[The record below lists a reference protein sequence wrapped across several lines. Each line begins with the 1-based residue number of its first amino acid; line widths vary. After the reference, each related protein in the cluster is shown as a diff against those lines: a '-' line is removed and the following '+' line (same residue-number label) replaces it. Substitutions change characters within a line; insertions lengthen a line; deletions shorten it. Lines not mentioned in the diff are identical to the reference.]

1 MFIWRF
7 DVLLHLLKIHIIKE
21 LSHRVDKMAQGRSM
35 CNMRLGVFMSV
46 SRRVGKRLC
55 IRVDVH
61 PHVIYLRVCM
71 EDLEH

>member
-1 MFIWRF
+1 
-7 DVLLHLLKIHIIKE
+7 
-21 LSHRVDKMAQGRSM
+21 M